1 MSQLLNNW
9 SERGIFTP
17 ALIDRCTS
25 LMKKK
30 LSPIQ
35 KTDEDFKKEEENK
48 NREKKNK
55 EIQYVKGLSFTSDI
69 FHQRLKLFK
78 VKNQ

>member
-1 MSQLLNNW
+1 
-9 SERGIFTP
+9 
-17 ALIDRCTS
+17 
-25 LMKKK
+25 MKKK